1 MKKII
6 IILAIGLLSCN
17 KQEVTPKDC
26 NCDKII
32 DVVKPS
38 IIGQQ
43 TQIVGKVITLNECT
57 GVQTTFP
64 YTAKGNEVP
73 KVGLCRTSSMY

>member
-1 MKKII
+1 MKKL
-6 IILAIGLLSCN
+6 IILLGISLIAC
-17 KQEVTPKDC
+17 KTQEVKPKDC

-73 KVGLCRTSSMY
+73 QIGLCRTSSMY